1 MCVCVCGVI
10 NIYIYRKKVFKSH
23 IQNYVGISPIH
34 DLHEESWNLTG
45 WRSHWKTI
53 FLVGPHIYVDL
64 HFQTNNIGLPRYSKQ
79 HSLQNQQGVCHIVAL
94 SFTLKSILRQREEWW
109 KLKYFT
115 MQKYNLQKTNP
126 LKETKK
132 NLQDIITIL

>member
-1 MCVCVCGVI
+1 VGGEQPWFTFNVSLVLHVCVCVCGVI

-94 SFTLKSILRQREEWW
+94 SFTLKSILRQREE
-109 KLKYFT
+109 
-115 MQKYNLQKTNP
+115 
-126 LKETKK
+126 
-132 NLQDIITIL
+132 